1 MKRSEYL
8 QNLATAYAKREI
20 STEAYDQ
27 ALMNIDA
34 FCDSEEDELIDELLD
49 KADDH
54 NKQIEMAKATLQ
66 EKYGDKVPANQC
78 LKVMQEFHKIT
89 TQHYNDALQLVRELR
104 AHGVNAKLNSQDS
117 TIIIYHC

>member
-1 MKRSEYL
+1 MEFKVGDKLRYKG
-8 QNLATAYAKREI
+8 AKSCYYTKGRVYE
-20 STEAYDQ
+20 
-27 ALMNIDA
+27 
-34 FCDSEEDELIDELLD
+34 
-49 KADDH
+49 
-54 NKQIEMAKATLQ
+54 LQ